1 VPPLNTKTS
10 NTFYKLKPGSLPVI
24 IRSFKSI
31 VAKNSKKQFSNIGF
45 AWQSRYYDQIIRN
58 EISLNKIREYIQI
71 NPQMWEKDKNNPENI
86 FTN

>member
-1 VPPLNTKTS
+1 M
-10 NTFYKLKPGSLPVI
+10 I

-31 VAKNSKKQFSNIGF
+31 VAKNYKKQFSNIGF

-86 FTN
+86 FTNWQLI